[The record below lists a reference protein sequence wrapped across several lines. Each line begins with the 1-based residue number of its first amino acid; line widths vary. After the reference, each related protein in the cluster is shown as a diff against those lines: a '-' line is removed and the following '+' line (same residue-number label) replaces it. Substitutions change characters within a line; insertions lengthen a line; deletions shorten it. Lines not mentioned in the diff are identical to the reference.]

1 MFMPPQLDD
10 MVLVTGGADVGVKA
24 TLLCF
29 DGNDLILKESN
40 ESYND
45 MILFMWH
52 FFCGACLWTCSHCK
66 SMRLCGRVHGPLLSP
81 AEEEAGS
88 LEDTGL
94 EEETEPEEEEVVAID
109 IRMRLSLTLSGRM
122 DMLR

>member
-1 MFMPPQLDD
+1 MALTYKLVANLNVLCPMNPPNWFVDGVCFQLIKNSAPSVIKVANGSLAVVKFDDNMSQTTQLDD

-52 FFCGACLWTCSHCK
+52 FFVV
-66 SMRLCGRVHGPLLSP
+66 RVY
-81 AEEEAGS
+81 
-88 LEDTGL
+88 
-94 EEETEPEEEEVVAID
+94 
-109 IRMRLSLTLSGRM
+109 
-122 DMLR
+122 